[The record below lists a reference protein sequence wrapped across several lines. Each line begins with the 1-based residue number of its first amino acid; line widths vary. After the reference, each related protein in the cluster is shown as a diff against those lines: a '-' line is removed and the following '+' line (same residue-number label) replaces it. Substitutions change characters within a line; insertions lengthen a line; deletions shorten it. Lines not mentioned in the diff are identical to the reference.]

1 MDNCLE
7 TNETIFSA
15 LSESLPFDDENNN
28 TVTSTFSESLL
39 VEKVTTESSTALFI
53 FLYYIAV
60 MGSFFGMIGIAYFLQ
75 LLLKQWWKLRH
86 FRSPFALPLVGNC
99 YNPEAFTLF
108 RYLSHLRKQ
117 FGTNFVIYLFTKPYL
132 VTIDPHVVRRV
143 LGDSKSF
150 DNPSL
155 SPHLAFQ
162 VFGEGLLFP
171 HDNHHLKKAIILSYY
186 SLTRVSKSV
195 PALNDA
201 LSVAFIQLFE
211 DKLLSAGTGTKEK
224 ENAAVKTKTSV
235 NLESFFIR
243 VALRSFLNYACGVD
257 LRGDLSREN
266 EVSEISFPRL
276 LSLTSPPS
284 SILSDL

>member
-1 MDNCLE
+1 MSCLE
-7 TNETIFSA
+7 TNSTILPL
-15 LSESLPFDDENNN
+15 LSFDDDNNITILN
-28 TVTSTFSESLL
+28 TQELL
-39 VEKVTTESSTALFI
+39 LDKTTTEFSTPNSPSFYPLFV
-53 FLYYIAV
+53 FLYYASI

-86 FRSPFALPLVGNC
+86 FRSPFALPLIGNC

-108 RYLSHLRKQ
+108 RYLAHLRKQ
-117 FGTNFVIYLFTKPYL
+117 FGTNFVIYLFTNPYL

-171 HDNHHLKKAIILSYY
+171 HESHQLKKAIILSYY

-201 LSVAFIQLFE
+201 LSVAFTQLFE
-211 DKLLSAGTGTKEK
+211 DKLLGTTEAEEGS
-224 ENAAVKTKTSV
+224 NSMKTNTMTSV

-257 LRGDLSREN
+257 LRGDLTREN
-266 EVSEISFPRL
+266 EVSLPFLFTHCYSL
-276 LSLTSPPS
+276 LPSVPCSL
-284 SILSDL
+284 